1 MMDEYKPN
9 SNKYKQE
16 QKAAP
21 EDKKIEKVVKGTVK
35 TKKKSELRKLSDVFI
50 SEDAPNVKSYI
61 LMDVLVPAIKNAIE
75 DVVINGIRMIL
86 RGETGARKGSGI
98 NASRVNYTKY
108 SDNRDSDYRYNSNRT
123 RTGYQ
128 YDEIIIPNRGEAEEV
143 LARMD
148 EIIDN
153 YGMVSVA
160 DLYDLVGVPGNYTDN
175 KYGWTNIRNAKAERI
190 REGYLL
196 KLPKPLPLN

>member
-21 EDKKIEKVVKGTVK
+21 EDKKIEKVVSGVVK

-86 RGETGARKGSGI
+86 RGETGARKSSGI

-108 SDNRDSDYRYNSNRT
+108 SDSRDNDNRYSSSRVRS
-123 RTGYQ
+123 GYQ
-128 YDEIIIPNRGEAEEV
+128 YDDIIIPSRGEAEEV
-143 LARMD
+143 LSRMD

-153 YGMVSVA
+153 YGMVSVG
-160 DLYDLVGVPGNYTDN
+160 DLYDLVGVPGQYTDN
-175 KYGWTNIRNAKAERI
+175 KYGWTNIRNARAERV